1 MAQVPPVVPGPPV
14 APYVPLI
21 GDAIVTDGITENNAM
36 AQILHWIGF
45 RTEIS
50 RNSIYEDALSSYTD
64 AKVLTENDISDMVK
78 DFGNRTAQNGRFH
91 IGSKRAKKLKGF
103 VHWVQ
108 DFYRV
113 SEDPT
118 IVGLNEHTF
127 ISALEASQKR
137 ANVRRSLKDNS
148 DTASKAADPGPLKS
162 EKQWREWE
170 EKFENFL
177 GCIIGVNGIPLKYVI
192 RENENPDTTTEH
204 PNFVA
209 KTIACAPLIGEYFLA
224 DRQAVFNYI
233 VSFTT
238 GQPSG
243 DWIKST
249 LRYCDGRRSM
259 EALRNHFA
267 GEGNASRN
275 KAVADSLKKSL
286 FYKNE
291 KTMSFEVFLTKC
303 QYMYNIYDKEG
314 EPMVED
320 SKLRFLYTHV
330 QHPGLIA
337 TVEELKVQKTAGI
350 EITYTKAA
358 NHLSTAV
365 SELPE
370 YSANRNVSA
379 LGGSDSKKKGS
390 PAIYKEDGS
399 INTGHIDSWHNLS
412 RFDKNIVISERKR
425 LKMKPGK
432 WKEND
437 SNKNSANANRLKQ
450 LEDQCKVYK
459 RRLQAIK
466 RSNSDRNGDGI
477 ENDANENIDAADQF
491 GGKASKKRSKNG

>member
-1 MAQVPPVVPGPPV
+1 MAQVPCVVPGPAV
-14 APYVPLI
+14 VPYVPLI
-21 GDAIVTDGITENNAM
+21 GDAIVADGITENNAM

-45 RTEIS
+45 RTEVS

-64 AKVLTENDISDMVK
+64 AKVLTESDISDMVK
-78 DFGNRTAQNGRFH
+78 DFGSRTQNNGRFH

-103 VHWVQ
+103 VHWIQ

-127 ISALEASQKR
+127 TNALEDSQKR

-177 GCIIGVNGIPLKYVI
+177 GTIIGVNGIPLKYVI
-192 RENENPDTTTEH
+192 RENETPDTTTVH

-209 KTIACAPLIGEYFLA
+209 KTVACAPLTGEYFLA

-259 EALRNHFA
+259 EALRNNFA
-267 GEGNASRN
+267 DEGNASRN
-275 KAVADSLKKSL
+275 KAIADSLKKSL

-303 QYMYNIYDKEG
+303 QYI
-314 EPMVED
+314 
-320 SKLRFLYTHV
+320 
-330 QHPGLIA
+330 
-337 TVEELKVQKTAGI
+337 
-350 EITYTKAA
+350 
-358 NHLSTAV
+358 
-365 SELPE
+365 
-370 YSANRNVSA
+370 
-379 LGGSDSKKKGS
+379 
-390 PAIYKEDGS
+390 
-399 INTGHIDSWHNLS
+399 
-412 RFDKNIVISERKR
+412 
-425 LKMKPGK
+425 
-432 WKEND
+432 
-437 SNKNSANANRLKQ
+437 
-450 LEDQCKVYK
+450 CK
-459 RRLQAIK
+459 RRRAH
-466 RSNSDRNGDGI
+466 
-477 ENDANENIDAADQF
+477 
-491 GGKASKKRSKNG
+491 GGRF